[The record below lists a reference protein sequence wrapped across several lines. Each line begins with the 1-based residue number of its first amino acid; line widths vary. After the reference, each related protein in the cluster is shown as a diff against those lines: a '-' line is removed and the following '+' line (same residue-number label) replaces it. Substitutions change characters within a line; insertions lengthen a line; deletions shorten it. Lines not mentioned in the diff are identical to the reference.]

1 MRTPP
6 LSLLLVYT
14 GEIEPLDKFNYRK
27 RIFLT
32 PVSSGIASYVLAEVE
47 SSDGGE
53 YKCGHNMITLADCR
67 RQIEL
72 EFCLAT
78 PRDRKR
84 SFAKID
90 LLVEVFNAFRSALEK
105 EAQLIAGGDPR
116 AKAQRKMKRSK

>member
-1 MRTPP
+1 MIFTR
-6 LSLLLVYT
+6 
-14 GEIEPLDKFNYRK
+14 EIEPLDKFNYRK

-84 SFAKID
+84 SLAKID
-90 LLVEVFNAFRSALEK
+90 LLVQVFKAFRTALEK
-105 EAQLIAGGDPR
+105 EAQLIVGGDPR
-116 AKAQRKMKRSK
+116 AKKQTKRNGRK